1 MLDIQFHDMYFLN
14 TMTADLNSRQT
25 EMLGQSVERIY
36 ES

>member
-1 MLDIQFHDMYFLN
+1 MLDIQFRGVYFLN

-25 EMLGQSVERIY
+25 EMLGQSEERNY